1 MKDDRVREGLDLSL
15 GFFNR
20 MNEIAHNNNIDF
32 LVVIIPTK
40 ESVFTKYK
48 EGNTELP
55 ASYKIDYLIENES
68 KVDAAIKIYFGE
80 HGIKYIEMLGPLSL
94 SAGAE

>member
-1 MKDDRVREGLDLSL
+1 M
-15 GFFNR
+15 
-20 MNEIAHNNNIDF
+20 
-32 LVVIIPTK
+32 
-40 ESVFTKYK
+40 FTKYI